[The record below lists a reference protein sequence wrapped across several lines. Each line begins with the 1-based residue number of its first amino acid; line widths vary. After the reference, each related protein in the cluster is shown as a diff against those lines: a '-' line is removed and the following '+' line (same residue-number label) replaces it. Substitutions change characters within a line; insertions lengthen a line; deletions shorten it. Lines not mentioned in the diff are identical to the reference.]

1 MKLYISTHKATDGF
15 PQWYGEAPNSELKS
29 LMNTLPAKDRKNSL
43 AIERT
48 GRGTCRLA
56 LKRLIA
62 QDDCLIID
70 QLEEHEARSLA
81 SAYLLKRD
89 EMRASVAACIH
100 GAEADLAQL
109 ERALRGCMTL
119 APVQT
124 DAPPKYQKLVLPT
137 TPDAAQKA
145 AARLH
150 DHRLINGAGLKI
162 IISDAY
168 SMEDLQNEDIDVALC
183 GTCPVSAPRGNNNS
197 STTRLW
203 LTLGA
208 AALLLGIILYRN
220 CGSSSSEPDSPKD
233 SPVRQP
239 LPTAAQEGE

>member
-1 MKLYISTHKATDGF
+1 MKLYISTHTAADGF

-29 LMNTLPAKDRKNSL
+29 LMNTLPAEDRKNSL

-109 ERALRGCMTL
+109 ERALRGCITL

-124 DAPPKYQKLVLPT
+124 DAPPKYQKLVLPI
-137 TPDAAQKA
+137 TPDAAQEA
-145 AARLH
+145 AERLRA
-150 DHRLINGAGLKI
+150 HRLINGAGLRV
-162 IISDAY
+162 IISDFY
-168 SMEDLQNEDIDVALC
+168 SVEDLKDEDIDAALC
-183 GTCPVSAPRGNNNS
+183 GTCPEGEPSDANGGS
-197 STTRLW
+197 KLLW
-203 LTLGA
+203 LALGA
-208 AALLLGIILYRN
+208 ALLIGAIAYLSS
-220 CGSSSSEPDSPKD
+220 GSSESTDPKD
-233 SPVRQP
+233 SPVQQP
-239 LPTAAQEGE
+239 RPTAAQEGQARG

>member
-1 MKLYISTHKATDGF
+1 MKVYISTHTAADGSAH
-15 PQWYGEAPNSELKS
+15 WYGEAPNSELRS
-29 LMNTLPAKDRKNSL
+29 LMNILPAKDRKNSL
-43 AIERT
+43 AVERT

-70 QLEEHEARSLA
+70 QLEEYEARSLA

-100 GAEADLAQL
+100 GAEADTAQL
-109 ERALRGCMTL
+109 ERALCGCMPL

-145 AARLH
+145 ATRLR

-168 SMEDLQNEDIDVALC
+168 SMEDLQNEDIDVALI
-183 GTCPVSAPRGNNNS
+183 GTYPVSVPPGENNS

-208 AALLLGIILYRN
+208 AALVLGIILYRS
-220 CGSSSSEPDSPKD
+220 CSSEPDSPKD
-233 SPVRQP
+233 SPVQQTH
-239 LPTAAQEGE
+239 PTAAQEGK